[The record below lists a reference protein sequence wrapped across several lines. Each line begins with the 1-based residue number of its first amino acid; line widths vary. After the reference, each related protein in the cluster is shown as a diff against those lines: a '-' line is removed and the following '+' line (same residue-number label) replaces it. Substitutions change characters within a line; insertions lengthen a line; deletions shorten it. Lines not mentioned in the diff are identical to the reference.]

1 MSRPNNDA
9 GDDEEEAAI
18 LASLGLGAG
27 SGALR
32 SASEYESTVIRQAE
46 LSAVPQ
52 LARDGGGGV
61 RFPSDLSGLAP
72 GLALVDGRST
82 GGGGGRGRSN
92 KRRRL
97 AESEMDAL
105 LDVFVDL
112 RTELSN
118 LLHSNTNNSNSTAAI
133 AGRYESSQANQLRL
147 EQQLLL
153 TYLFHH
159 CGYDGTTKQGH
170 DEVWDLIRHRTGY
183 DSRAERD
190 EERER
195 KGWIAAAAAAA
206 DGAGELGDGDGND
219 EDVPTVGNAG
229 GSRKKS
235 RTGTS
240 GSSAGTGAFQETRN
254 MSAHQRLEH
263 IKKSDDTGNDAR
275 MTFADSTGTP
285 GSSSKRRRKATMMS
299 IRNQMDVES
308 GVADAR
314 KENAE
319 AAERRRQ
326 RRIARRERR
335 RERTER
341 ALDKF
346 VEKRRETRRKERK
359 QRNTAGGKEG
369 LGVRSS
375 RSANRGDSSS
385 DEAEFEF
392 VENND
397 AKKPAAAASAKPPAA
412 PAAGPEPVIVP
423 QQPRR
428 TVSCPLCNAEVE
440 IENGTDVDTTL
451 SAHIDDCQ
459 RTRGGRGARRRRNG
473 ESSASGSSRRAAAS
487 KPVSYA
493 ETNSDDDD
501 KGVVECF
508 HLDDVGNESSEEE
521 KKSDS
526 SPSRRKSS
534 NHSGK
539 KSSNAVL
546 GVDSDDES
554 MSLPSSPPPDY
565 DPSDLEP
572 EEPSDNEELDSL
584 PFNTAPDDIE
594 EANYDDRVDVW
605 QEVGVKRMKNMAER
619 DDDHEEALPGP
630 VMHDGRL
637 VIPGW
642 MNNRLFGYQR
652 TGLRWLWEL
661 HRQEAGG
668 IVGDEMVSYFLFS
681 GNLDSLTEI
690 IYAHITFS
698 Q

>member
-346 VEKRRETRRKERK
+346 VEKRRETRWKERKQRK
-359 QRNTAGGKEG
+359 QRNTAGGKKFINN
-369 LGVRSS
+369 GVS

-392 VENND
+392 DKNND

-412 PAAGPEPVIVP
+412 GPEPEIEP
-423 QQPRR
+423 QQPGS

-440 IENGTDVDTTL
+440 VEDGTDADTTL
-451 SAHIDDCQ
+451 STHIDDCQ
-459 RTRGGRGARRRRNG
+459 RQRGGRGGRRRRGG
-473 ESSASGSSRRAAAS
+473 ESSASGSSRKAAAS

-501 KGVVECF
+501 GDMEESF
-508 HLDDVGNESSEEE
+508 HLEELNDGSSEEE

-526 SPSRRKSS
+526 SSSRRKSS

-546 GVDSDDES
+546 EVDSDDES

-565 DPSDLEP
+565 DPSDLDP
-572 EEPSDNEELDSL
+572 EVPSDNEELDSL

-594 EANYDDRVDVW
+594 EVNYDDRVDVW
-605 QEVGVKRMKNMAER
+605 QEVGIKRMKNMAER
-619 DDDHEEALPGP
+619 DDDNEEALPGP
-630 VMHDGRL
+630 VMHDGGL

-642 MNNRLFGYQR
+642 INNRLFGYQR
-652 TGLRWLWEL
+652 TGFRWLWEL

-668 IVGDEMVSYFLFS
+668 IVGDEMVRYLCFR
-681 GNLDSLTEI
+681 
-690 IYAHITFS
+690 
-698 Q
+698 

>member
-1 MSRPNNDA
+1 MSRAKSNGGTGN
-9 GDDEEEAAI
+9 DDEEAAV
-18 LASLGLGAG
+18 LASLGLDAS

-46 LSAVPQ
+46 LSSVPQ

-72 GLALVDGRST
+72 GLALVDGGNT
-82 GGGGGRGRSN
+82 GRGGGGRNNAR

-97 AESEMDAL
+97 AETEMDAL
-105 LDVFVDL
+105 LDVFADL

-133 AGRYESSQANQLRL
+133 ASRYESSQANQLRL

-159 CGYDGTTKQGH
+159 CGYNGTTKQGQ

-183 DSRAERD
+183 DSRMERD

-195 KGWIAAAAAAA
+195 KSWIAAAMAAAA
-206 DGAGELGDGDGND
+206 DGAGELGDGGGN
-219 EDVPTVGNAG
+219 EEHVPHADTGE
-229 GSRKKS
+229 SRKRS
-235 RTGTS
+235 
-240 GSSAGTGAFQETRN
+240 SSARRSNGDTGAFQETRN

-263 IKKSDDTGNDAR
+263 IKKSDDTGNDSR
-275 MTFADSTGTP
+275 FADSTGTP
-285 GSSSKRRRKATMMS
+285 GSSSKRRRKVTMMS

-341 ALDKF
+341 ALGKF

-375 RSANRGDSSS
+375 RSANRGDSAS

-459 RTRGGRGARRRRNG
+459 RTRGGRGARRRRGG
-473 ESSASGSSRRAAAS
+473 EGSASGSSRRAAAS

-508 HLDDVGNESSEEE
+508 HLEDVGNESSEEE

>member
-46 LSAVPQ
+46 LSSVPQ
-52 LARDGGGGV
+52 LGRDGGGGV
-61 RFPSDLSGLAP
+61 HFPSDLSGLAP
-72 GLALVDGRST
+72 GLALVDGRSAG
-82 GGGGGRGRSN
+82 GGGGGRKN

-97 AESEMDAL
+97 ADSEMDAL

-118 LLHSNTNNSNSTAAI
+118 LLHSNTKTNNSNSTAAI

-159 CGYDGTTKQGH
+159 CGYDGTTKQGQ
-170 DEVWDLIRHRTGY
+170 DEVWELIRHRTGY
-183 DSRAERD
+183 DSRMERD

-195 KGWIAAAAAAA
+195 KGWIAAAMAAAA
-206 DGAGELGDGDGND
+206 DGAGELGDGDGNVEHVSHAD
-219 EDVPTVGNAG
+219 TG
-229 GSRKKS
+229 GSRKRS
-235 RTGTS
+235 
-240 GSSAGTGAFQETRN
+240 SSARRSNGGTGAFQETRN

-263 IKKSDDTGNDAR
+263 IKKSDDSGNDSR
-275 MTFADSTGTP
+275 KVTFADSTGTP
-285 GSSSKRRRKATMMS
+285 GSSSKRRRKVTMMS

-326 RRIARRERR
+326 RRIARRGRR

-346 VEKRRETRRKERK
+346 VEKRRATRRKERK
-359 QRNTAGGKEG
+359 QRNTAGGKESG
-369 LGVRSS
+369 DGGSS

-412 PAAGPEPVIVP
+412 GSEPEIET
-423 QQPRR
+423 QQPRP

-440 IENGTDVDTTL
+440 IEDGTDADTTL

-459 RTRGGRGARRRRNG
+459 RTRGGRGARRRRGG

-501 KGVVECF
+501 EGMEECF
-508 HLDDVGNESSEEE
+508 HLEEVDNESSEEE

-526 SPSRRKSS
+526 STSRRKSS

-539 KSSNAVL
+539 KSSNTVL
-546 GVDSDDES
+546 EVDSDDES

-565 DPSDLEP
+565 APSDLDP
-572 EEPSDNEELDSL
+572 EGPSDNEELDSL

-619 DDDHEEALPGP
+619 DDEDEEALPGP
-630 VMHDGRL
+630 VMHDGGL

-652 TGLRWLWEL
+652 TGFRWLWEL

-668 IVGDEMVSYFLFS
+668 IVGDEMVSYLCFR
-681 GNLDSLTEI
+681 
-690 IYAHITFS
+690 
-698 Q
+698 